1 MCGPKIY
8 TLCHTSKHLL
18 PNWSIR
24 RAFPG
29 NLAVDVAQ
37 LASRCFW
44 VRHEKCNDLISK
56 TIKRR
61 LYKQYCRGRLF
72 CGRLLCIYNIVIGT
86 YFMTQTKKLPEN
98 GCYTK

>member
-8 TLCHTSKHLL
+8 TLCLTPKHLL

-44 VRHEKCNDLISK
+44 VRLEKCNDLISK

-61 LYKQYCRGRLF
+61 LYKQYCRGRQF
-72 CGRLLCIYNIVIGT
+72 RGRLLCIYNIVIGT